1 MKLWVKIVCI
11 VLAAIVAVF
20 ATLALT
26 VVGVWHNEISTL
38 NSFKQLQTRNDD
50 NKEGSVYK
58 MKVKGGFYFDEFLK
72 RGGASTDK

>member
-1 MKLWVKIVCI
+1 MARTKMKLWVKIVCI

-50 NKEGSVYK
+50 NKEGSV
-58 MKVKGGFYFDEFLK
+58 
-72 RGGASTDK
+72 